1 MVKTLSESDLTVRKD
16 QSSSRNPFA
25 DSDEDDDD
33 FVDISDLPPVPQK
46 LSLPPPLFP
55 KQRIN
60 RSESDLRR
68 INSVLRKKIPPK
80 RKQPNNFATAA
91 EDEMLEDYEDLPPA
105 SVVPEEPE
113 DYDEPIPHFSVNSKQ
128 YVNIASF

>member
-1 MVKTLSESDLTVRKD
+1 MVKTLSESDLTERKNPRP
-16 QSSSRNPFA
+16 RNPFA
-25 DSDEDDDD
+25 DSDEDDD

-68 INSVLRKKIPPK
+68 INSVLRKTIPPK
-80 RKQPNNFATAA
+80 RKPKNNFPEE
-91 EDEMLEDYEDLPPA
+91 EDDMLEDYEDLPTA
-105 SVVPEEPE
+105 SVVPETIAE

-128 YVNIASF
+128 YVNIAY

>member
-1 MVKTLSESDLTVRKD
+1 M
-16 QSSSRNPFA
+16 
-25 DSDEDDDD
+25 
-33 FVDISDLPPVPQK
+33 PQK

-80 RKQPNNFATAA
+80 RKPNNFATV

-105 SVVPEEPE
+105 SVVPETIAE
-113 DYDEPIPHFSVNSKQ
+113 DYDEPIPHVSVNSKQ
-128 YVNIASF
+128 YVNIHPCKN